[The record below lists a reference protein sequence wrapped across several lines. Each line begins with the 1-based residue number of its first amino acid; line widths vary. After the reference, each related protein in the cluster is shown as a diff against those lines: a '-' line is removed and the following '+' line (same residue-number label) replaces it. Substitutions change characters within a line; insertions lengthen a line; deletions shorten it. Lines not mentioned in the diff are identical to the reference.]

1 MAVMQAFS
9 SLPATIAIQNHFG
22 GGDANSL
29 MASAF
34 KTNAQLIAVN
44 NNNNNNNDVIDEEVS
59 VAKAIYCAFDDP
71 LNPGN
76 VPSRLRL
83 LPVESG
89 ANR

>member
-9 SLPATIAIQNHFG
+9 SLPATIAIQNHFGG

-44 NNNNNNNDVIDEEVS
+44 NNNNDVEEEVS
-59 VAKAIYCAFDDP
+59 
-71 LNPGN
+71 G
-76 VPSRLRL
+76 
-83 LPVESG
+83 G
-89 ANR
+89 GGTG

>member
-44 NNNNNNNDVIDEEVS
+44 NNNNNNNNDVVDEEVS
-59 VAKAIYCAFDDP
+59 DAKSN
-71 LNPGN
+71 LL
-76 VPSRLRL
+76 RLRR
-83 LPVESG
+83 P
-89 ANR
+89 A

>member
-9 SLPATIAIQNHFG
+9 SLPATIAIQNHFGG

-44 NNNNNNNDVIDEEVS
+44 NNNNDVEEEVRDGS
-59 VAKAIYCAFDDP
+59 
-71 LNPGN
+71 GTGW
-76 VPSRLRL
+76 
-83 LPVESG
+83 PVLG
-89 ANR
+89 V

>member
-9 SLPATIAIQNHFG
+9 SLPATIAIQNHFGG

-44 NNNNNNNDVIDEEVS
+44 NNNNNDVEEEVS
-59 VAKAIYCAFDDP
+59 
-71 LNPGN
+71 G
-76 VPSRLRL
+76 
-83 LPVESG
+83 G
-89 ANR
+89 GGTG